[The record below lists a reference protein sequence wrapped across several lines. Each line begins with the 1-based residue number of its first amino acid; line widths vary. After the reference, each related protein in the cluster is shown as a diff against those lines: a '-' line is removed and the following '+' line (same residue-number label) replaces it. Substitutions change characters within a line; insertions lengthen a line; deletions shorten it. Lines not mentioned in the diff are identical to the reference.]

1 MGLALVSAALATA
14 VGDWMAVA
22 VRSKRAEY
30 ALKPLVM
37 ALLLAAAIELRHGDP
52 ALRCAF
58 TAAALVFSLAGDL
71 FLMLPRDLF
80 VAGLASFLFAHVS
93 YVVALNTPWT
103 SAPSPGLAV
112 ASILGVG
119 AVSVPMWLRI
129 RAGLSRLGRRALVP
143 PVTAYVLVISVMV
156 VFAVLTVGRPGWSA
170 GRSALAVAGA
180 ALFFASDGMI
190 GWSRFVSDFPGS
202 RVLIM
207 VSYHLGQVGLVLGLL
222 GAR

>member
-1 MGLALVSAALATA
+1 MGVALVSAALAAA
-14 VGDWMAVA
+14 VGDWLAVA
-22 VRSKRAEY
+22 VRSTRAEY

-58 TAAALVFSLAGDL
+58 TAAALVFSLAGDV

-80 VAGLASFLFAHVS
+80 VAGLASFLLAHVS
-93 YVVALNTPWT
+93 YVAALNTPRVPGP
-103 SAPSPGLAV
+103 SAGLVV
-112 ASILGVG
+112 AATLGVA
-119 AVSVPMWLRI
+119 AVSIPMWLRI
-129 RAGLSRLGRRALVP
+129 RGGLSRSSRQALVP
-143 PVTAYVLVISVMV
+143 PVTAYVLVISAMV
-156 VFAVLTVGRPGWSA
+156 VFAILTLGRPGWSA
-170 GRSALAVAGA
+170 GRSALAAAGA
-180 ALFFASDGMI
+180 VLFYASDGMI

-207 VSYHLGQVGLVLGLL
+207 VSYHLGQIGLVLGLL